1 MAIST
6 ELVRIEDGHLVP
18 IPGVWEFD
26 TGHTEVSF
34 EGRHLKVN
42 RVRGRFTRFSG
53 RLIVTEIPEQSSA
66 ELDIQAGSL
75 ESGFTDRDGHLKSAD
90 WFDVERFP
98 TISFRSSSIQHV
110 SGNLWTASGS
120 LTAKEITGTI
130 EMSVEFGGATI
141 DPWGNAKIGAIVK
154 SQVDREAWG
163 MKWNLPLDAGGF
175 VVDRMVW
182 LRVDV
187 EAVFGPLAR
196 GD

>member
-6 ELVRIEDGHLVP
+6 ELVRIVDGRLVP

-53 RLIVTEIPEQSSA
+53 RLTMAEIPEQSSA
-66 ELDIQAGSL
+66 DLDIQAGSL
-75 ESGFTDRDGHLKSAD
+75 QSGFTDRDDHLKSVD
-90 WFDVERFP
+90 WFDVERYP
-98 TISFRSSSIQHV
+98 TISVRSSSIQHV
-110 SGNLWTASGS
+110 SGNLWTASGL
-120 LTAKEITGTI
+120 LTARAITRPI
-130 EMSVEFGGATI
+130 EMTVEFGGATI

-163 MKWNLPLDAGGF
+163 MKWNMPLDAGGF
-175 VVDRMVW
+175 VVDRTVW

-187 EAVFGPLAR
+187 EAVFTPLAR
-196 GD
+196 L